1 MISVVLDTNLLKSGS
16 TDFTVVHFVNKLND
30 IIGEIESNDL
40 YDKVQI
46 LIPQIVIDELYEH
59 QKKAYLDKY
68 SSIKSCKFHTFDII
82 PHPNYE
88 QWLHDKFNETID
100 ELAVRDAKCIVIPYP
115 DDDVLPNII
124 KRAVAKQAPF
134 EGKEKESDKGFK
146 DVILWESILKYKHT
160 HITDTIILCSKDAR
174 ICNSSLSVEYK
185 EVFEDEIHL
194 LKLESDNV
202 SPIYELLSKLTDSP
216 IKQTFAER
224 LKEDIILTLNKD
236 FISSLYSD
244 YIVIHNE
251 KTYANRGLIL
261 QELKIKNI
269 ENTPDKNGR
278 LYISTTAML
287 MIDYQES
294 GEDCVAFAHPRI
306 DIEYSFTE
314 KVFYLIEYESSNG
327 EIINVRDQ
335 NYIISSE

>member
-115 DDDVLPNII
+115 DDNALHNII

-146 DVILWESILKYKHT
+146 DVVLWESILKYKHT

-174 ICNSSLSVEYK
+174 ICDSSLSKEFK

-194 LKLESDNV
+194 LKLDTDTYT
-202 SPIYELLSKLTDSP
+202 PIYELLSKLTNSP
-216 IKQTFAER
+216 VQQTFAER
-224 LKEDIILTLNKD
+224 LKADVAIALNREFII
-236 FISSLYSD
+236 SLYSD
-244 YIVIHNE
+244 YIVIYNE
-251 KTYANRGLIL
+251 RAYANREIIPYEL
-261 QELKIKNI
+261 QIKNI
-269 ENTPDKNGR
+269 EDKPNKNGR
-278 LYISTTAML
+278 LFISTSVIL
-287 MIDYQES
+287 LIGFNVD
-294 GEDCVAFAHPRI
+294 GEECSTFAHHRI
-306 DIEYSFTE
+306 DIEYSFKE
-314 KVFYLIEYESSNG
+314 KVFYLIEYETVNG
-327 EIINVRDQ
+327 EVINVKDQ
-335 NYIISSE
+335 NYIISNE

>member
-59 QKKAYLDKY
+59 QKKAYSDKY
-68 SSIKSCKFHTFDII
+68 SSIRSCKFHTFDII

-88 QWLHDKFNETID
+88 QWLHDKFIETID

-115 DDDVLPNII
+115 DDNTLHKII
-124 KRAVAKQAPF
+124 KRAVAKKAPF
-134 EGKEKESDKGFK
+134 EGKDKESDKGFK

-174 ICNSSLSVEYK
+174 ICDSSLSKEYK
-185 EVFEDEIHL
+185 EVFDDEIHL
-194 LKLESDNV
+194 LKIESD
-202 SPIYELLSKLTDSP
+202 SFASIYKLLSELTDSP
-216 IKQTFAER
+216 VKQTFAER
-224 LKEDIILTLNKD
+224 LKEDIILTLSKD
-236 FISSLYSD
+236 FIASLYSD
-244 YIVIHNE
+244 YIVIHNNQAYVN
-251 KTYANRGLIL
+251 TGITPY
-261 QELKIKNI
+261 ELKIKNI

-278 LYISTTAML
+278 LYISTTAIL
-287 MIDYQES
+287 MIDFQVN
-294 GEDCVAFAHPRI
+294 GEDCVTFVHHRI
-306 DIEYSFTE
+306 DIEYSFNE
-314 KVFYLIEYESSNG
+314 KVFYLIEYETING
-327 EIINVRDQ
+327 EVINVKDQ
-335 NYIISSE
+335 NYIISNE